1 MAGVEMHANAI
12 QMMLPTP
19 PKFLVPEGALLIFL
33 IILVLALATAIGV
46 ARVTVLWGL
55 IGAVAAI
62 VVFACAMGFLAINS
76 NLVPDLFH
84 PWLAIALTY
93 SGVTAYRVLYEDR
106 ERRKVTSL
114 FGQYLKP
121 EIVTQLAKTRGGVA
135 DIMRGGERRD
145 ITLLFVDIRGFTSMS
160 ESMNAHDVAAVIQIY
175 LDHLSRIIFTW
186 DGTIDKYV
194 GDEIVAFWGAPR
206 TQENHALLAVR
217 CAYDLINRAPE
228 LQERLRARAP
238 PPGPAGTA

>member
-62 VVFACAMGFLAINS
+62 VVFTFAMAFLAIN
-76 NLVPDLFH
+76 NNFVPDLFH

-93 SGVTAYRVLYEDR
+93 SGLTAYRVLYEDR

-114 FGQYLKP
+114 FRQSLNP
-121 EIVTQLAKTRGGVA
+121 ESVTQLARPRGSL
-135 DIMRGGERRD
+135 R
-145 ITLLFVDIRGFTSMS
+145 
-160 ESMNAHDVAAVIQIY
+160 
-175 LDHLSRIIFTW
+175 
-186 DGTIDKYV
+186 
-194 GDEIVAFWGAPR
+194 
-206 TQENHALLAVR
+206 
-217 CAYDLINRAPE
+217 DLIRCTRRP
-228 LQERLRARAP
+228 
-238 PPGPAGTA
+238 T